1 MAHLGRI
8 LTASAA
14 LAAAPALAHAQ
25 PLTIGGV
32 FADAHIIIQSM
43 MAILILCIVA
53 AVVVSV
59 RKVTSGPHLSGGS
72 AFLSGLRLGGPL
84 VGCLG
89 AAYTALMIFMGVSN
103 VATPLPL
110 KVIAPGLAEIALLL
124 SLGLMAGVV
133 AVVANWAVESRIDRA
148 VLRT

>member
-14 LAAAPALAHAQ
+14 LAAAPALARAE
-25 PLTIGGV
+25 PLTVGGV
-32 FADAHIIIQSM
+32 FADANIIVQSM
-43 MAILILCIVA
+43 MAILILSIVA
-53 AVVVSV
+53 AVAVSV

-84 VGCLG
+84 MGCLG
-89 AAYTALMIFMGVSN
+89 AVYIALMIFMGVSN
-103 VATPLPL
+103 VPTPTPL

-124 SLGLMAGVV
+124 GLGLMAGVV

-148 VLRT
+148 VLRS